1 MIIRRKKWSPF
12 LVVVLVLLF
21 CVPLG
26 SHVRYR
32 KPVIAVVASTSGD
45 LGQLLVHALNQY
57 GADARLVDNNKGS
70 ARDYDAL
77 VIPGGEDVDP
87 SFYGQANTSS
97 RNLNPKE
104 DRLQMEAVRTFVQ
117 AKKPVLGICRGSQII
132 NVALGGTLRQQI
144 DGHMKV
150 LRKVHIRKTS
160 TFRDVLG
167 PDYNGMHYHHQCID
181 KLADGLV
188 GTQIDDADGCLEGF
202 QHQSLP
208 VYGFQWHPEMTDSS
222 RRAVFRFF
230 VHICELS
237 ESGGTPFH

>member
-1 MIIRRKKWSPF
+1 MMIRRKKWISF

-32 KPVIAVVASTSGD
+32 KPVIAVVASASGN
-45 LGQLLVHALNQY
+45 LGQILVHVLNQY
-57 GADARLVDNNKGS
+57 GADARLVDNNRGS
-70 ARDYDAL
+70 VRDYDAL

-87 SFYGQANTSS
+87 AFYGQANMSS
-97 RNLNPKE
+97 RNLNPNE

-144 DGHMKV
+144 DGHMKAM
-150 LRKVHIRKTS
+150 RKVDIWKSS
-160 TFRDVLG
+160 TFRCVLG
-167 PDYNGMHYHHQCID
+167 RDYNGMHYHHQCID
-181 KLADGLV
+181 KLADGLIS
-188 GTQIDDADGCLEGF
+188 TQADAVDGCLEGF

-208 VYGFQWHPEMTDSS
+208 VYGFQWHPEMTESS
-222 RRAVFRFF
+222 KRAVFRFF

-237 ESGGTPFH
+237 ESDGTPFH